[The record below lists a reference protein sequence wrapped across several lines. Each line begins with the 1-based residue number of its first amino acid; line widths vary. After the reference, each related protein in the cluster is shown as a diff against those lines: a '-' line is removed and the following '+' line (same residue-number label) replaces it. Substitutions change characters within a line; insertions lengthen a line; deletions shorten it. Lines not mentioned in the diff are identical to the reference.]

1 MSSRSADLM
10 TMNGTVKILS
20 KLIIAVNETERATS
34 PFANFVRILD
44 VTPPGAAAIIITPR
58 ANAG

>member
-1 MSSRSADLM
+1 M

-58 ANAG
+58 ANAD

>member
-1 MSSRSADLM
+1 M
-10 TMNGTVKILS
+10 TINGTVKILS